1 MTIMNELRR
10 AFRESTSEVEALLG
24 MEDKGWINLST
35 ANQIITDQERKTTV
49 AKARYYTIKDPLGC
63 RSVHL
68 MTDYVF
74 GTGISWSCEDEKTHD
89 IMSLFWGAQQNAVA
103 LSPRGQHKSSEKLL
117 VDGEIFFALFLGS
130 AGEATIR
137 RIDPLEI
144 TQIISNPDD
153 VDDVRY
159 YLREW
164 TNQQGQVK
172 QAYYRSFA
180 NEENKAVL
188 DSMNRSVTAT
198 EDALVY
204 HLAINDFATIRGVSY
219 LYPAIG
225 YMEAY
230 REFLKARL
238 AIMLALSKFAWR
250 TKLKGTQATVNATKA
265 QIEAEDAGA
274 GQWLVENLSSDTQ
287 PIKTETGATQAY
299 QDGRMLK
306 LQVCSATGWPEQYYG
321 DISIGNLA
329 TAKTVELPVMKMCQ
343 SYQSIWRGAFID
355 ILDKVLEH
363 AGILEERRYVDL
375 AFPAITPADE
385 SALAQNISVIAGVFP
400 EFLGSLDVQQQ
411 ALLSIG
417 IDDVNEV
424 LDDIAANPRPP
435 PPPKVIMMPTGIP
448 PQEKQPPEELAKQE
462 SIGKLYLA
470 VKGLR
475 AALSTSNGG
484 SHEMRDLQGAEGD
497 RVSGGLDTDKVSSL
511 QRKGRG

>member
-1 MTIMNELRR
+1 MTILSELRR

-35 ANQIITDQERKTTV
+35 VGQIITDQERKTTV
-49 AKARYYTIKDPLGC
+49 AKARYYAIKDPLGC

-68 MTDYVF
+68 MTDYAF
-74 GTGISWSCEDEKTHD
+74 GTGISWNCEDEKTHD
-89 IMSLFWGAQQNAVA
+89 IVSLFWDARQNAVV

-164 TNQQGQVK
+164 TNQQGQAK
-172 QAYYRSFA
+172 QAYYRAFG
-180 NEENKAVL
+180 NEKNEATL
-188 DSMNRSVTAT
+188 DSTNRSITAT
-198 EDALVY
+198 EEALVY
-204 HLAINDFATIRGVSY
+204 HLGINDFATRRGISY

-250 TKLKGTQATVNATKA
+250 TKLQGTQSTVNATKA
-265 QIEAEDAGA
+265 QIEAEEAGA

-343 SYQSIWRGAFID
+343 SYQAIWRGAFID

-363 AGILEERRYVDL
+363 ADIPEERRYVDL
-375 AFPAITPADE
+375 AFPSITPADE
-385 SALAQNISVIAGVFP
+385 SALAQNISLIAGVFP
-400 EFLGSLDVQQQ
+400 EFLSSQDVMQQ

-424 LDDIAANPRPP
+424 LEDIEANPRPA
-435 PPPKVIMMPTGIP
+435 PPPKVIMMPPGTP
-448 PQEKQPPEELAKQE
+448 PQPEELAKQE

-475 AALSTSNGG
+475 AALSPNDGG
-484 SHEMRDLQGAEGD
+484 NHVVRGLQGEKDTGIP
-497 RVSGGLDTDKVSSL
+497 GGANPDKVSRL
-511 QRKGRG
+511 QGKGGH

>member
-1 MTIMNELRR
+1 MTIMSELRR
-10 AFRESTSEVEALLG
+10 AFQESTSEVEALLG

-35 ANQIITDQERKTTV
+35 VGQIITDQERKTTI
-49 AKARYYTIKDPLGC
+49 AKARYYAIKDPLGC
-63 RSVHL
+63 RSIHL
-68 MTDYVF
+68 MTDYTF
-74 GTGISWSCEDEKTHD
+74 GTGVSWNCDDEKAHG
-89 IMSLFWGAQQNAVA
+89 IVSLFWDAQQNAVV

-159 YLREW
+159 YLRAW
-164 TNQQGQVK
+164 TNQQGQIK
-172 QAYYRSFA
+172 EAYYRSFA
-180 NEENKAVL
+180 NEKNEATL
-188 DSMNRSVTAT
+188 DSMNKSVTST

-204 HLAINDFATIRGVSY
+204 HLAINDFATQRGISY

-250 TKLKGTQATVNATKA
+250 TKLQGTQTTVNATKA

-343 SYQSIWRGAFID
+343 SYQSIWKGAFID

-363 AGILEERRYVDL
+363 AGISEDTRYVDL

-385 SALAQNISVIAGVFP
+385 STLAQNISLIGAMFP
-400 EFLGSLDVQQQ
+400 EFLASNDVMQQ

-424 LDDIAANPRPP
+424 LEQLKGGPGLESNNIALIKALRWFR
-435 PPPKVIMMPTGIP
+435 
-448 PQEKQPPEELAKQE
+448 E
-462 SIGKLYLA
+462 SIKN
-470 VKGLR
+470 
-475 AALSTSNGG
+475 NGG
-484 SHEMRDLQGAEGD
+484 NHAMRDLQGAEDTGIRGGAD
-497 RVSGGLDTDKVSSL
+497 TSNVSGL
-511 QRKGRG
+511 QRKGRDR